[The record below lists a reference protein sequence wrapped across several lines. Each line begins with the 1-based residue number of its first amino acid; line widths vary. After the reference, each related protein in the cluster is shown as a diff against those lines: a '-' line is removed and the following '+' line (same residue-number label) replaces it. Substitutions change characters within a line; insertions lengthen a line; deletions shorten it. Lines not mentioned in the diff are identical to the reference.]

1 MGLPLIGTFID
12 AGMKVLDRVLPDQAA
27 KREAQL
33 ELLKL
38 QQAGEFKEIELQMQ
52 RDLAQA
58 QINQAEAASPKL
70 FVSGWRPFIG
80 WVCGVGL
87 ATQFLIAPVATWVAR
102 LRGYDIAFPELDMGT
117 LMTLLAGM
125 LGLGVMRTTEKIN
138 KVAAR

>member
-1 MGLPLIGTFID
+1 MALPLIGTFID
-12 AGMKVLDRVLPDQAA
+12 AGMKVLDRVLPDPQA

-58 QINQAEAASPKL
+58 QINQAEAASPNA

-80 WVCGVGL
+80 WICGSIFVVNYML
-87 ATQFLIAPVATWVAR
+87 IPLIAWVSPALNLAPPPRLEIGEVMPV
-102 LRGYDIAFPELDMGT
+102 
-117 LMTLLAGM
+117 LLGM
-125 LGLGVMRTTEKIN
+125 LGLGGMRTFEKIS
-138 KVAAR
+138 KVAAK

>member
-1 MGLPLIGTFID
+1 MPLPVIGTFID
-12 AGMKVLDRVLPDQAA
+12 AGMKILDRVLPNPEAKAA
-27 KREAQL
+27 AQL

-38 QQAGEFKEIELQMQ
+38 HQAGEFKEMELQVQ
-52 RDLAQA
+52 RDLAQIE
-58 QINQAEAASPKL
+58 INKAEAANPTV

-87 ATQFLIAPVATWVAR
+87 GTQFLIAPFATWVAK

-125 LGLGVMRTTEKIN
+125 LGLGAMRTTEKIN
-138 KVAAR
+138 KVAAK